1 MASAWTVALL
11 LGFLASF
18 CEAAAAFNAWGW
30 AYNSGAPISYERR
43 INIVSQMLLTGG
55 NVAATAAF
63 VKVVPN
69 TVRKWWRRW
78 QATGEVHVLQTRR
91 GPAPCLD
98 AAALLYLLCIS
109 EMHRQW
115 QLAQYQAHLLATIGV
130 SASQRVICAALKRLG
145 QHRKKAS
152 LKKVEALTPHGE
164 FR

>member
-78 QATGEVHVLQTRR
+78 QAVGAGLLMLGPYDSPSNAIEYIHHVEKCYLRRNVAFSRAVPDVALYIAGSMITPVRTSHHAPPHVCARLTLHVL
-91 GPAPCLD
+91 
-98 AAALLYLLCIS
+98 
-109 EMHRQW
+109 H
-115 QLAQYQAHLLATIGV
+115 
-130 SASQRVICAALKRLG
+130 
-145 QHRKKAS
+145 
-152 LKKVEALTPHGE
+152 
-164 FR
+164 